1 MGTLEIIQDYLE
13 NDVYRRSFNDLA
25 RETFGLDF
33 EDWYKKKYFKGKYT
47 CYSYVVDD
55 QVIANISANEMEV
68 VIKGEVKKAIQ
79 LGTVMTRKDCRGNG
93 LAGKLMKHVLK
104 IYENQCDFIYL
115 FANDTVLEFYP
126 KFGFKKVIEA
136 NYTLSTDRVDK
147 KESTII
153 ELQVG
158 TSFTNTLIDRLIQK
172 RVPISKTWGIVE
184 DTWPLEVYCKEGFKD
199 NLYYIKED
207 DLIVIAGRKDGILH
221 LYDIISDT
229 PFDLDHIVEKFILE
243 EDKMIQFHFVPELES
258 YKPVCTYVERPD
270 DTLFMKGIEL
280 DEDCEVLFPMTSQT

>member
-1 MGTLEIIQDYLE
+1 MGELQIIQDYFE
-13 NDVYRRSFNDLA
+13 NDIYRRSFNDLA
-25 RETFGLDF
+25 RATFGLDF
-33 EDWYKKKYFKGKYT
+33 EEWYKKKYFKGKYT
-47 CYSYVVDD
+47 CYSYVADD
-55 QVIANISANEMEV
+55 QVIANISANEMQV

-79 LGTVMTRKDCRGNG
+79 LGTVMTREDCRGNG
-93 LAGKLMKHVLK
+93 LAGKLMKYVLK
-104 IYENQCDFIYL
+104 IYENKCDFIYL

-136 NYTLSTDRVDK
+136 NYTLGTDRVDK
-147 KESTII
+147 KEGTII

-207 DLIVIAGRKDGILH
+207 DLIVIGGRKDGILH
-221 LYDIISDT
+221 LYDVISAT
-229 PFDLDHIVEKFILE
+229 PFNLDHIVEKFIEE
-243 EDKMIQFHFVPELES
+243 EDKQILFHFVPELET
-258 YKPVCTYVERPD
+258 YKATCTYVERTD
-270 DTLFMKGIEL
+270 DTLFIKGIKL
-280 DEDCEVLFPMTSQT
+280 DEAYEVLFPMISHT